1 MVFNSARLRLRC
13 NKGERTWVYDGSE
26 FMTMHK
32 SLVAILFLSAS
43 FAFGQAGNITHVDP
57 NHRTATQ
64 KQGLTTGQTEN
75 KALNGGQSQAAPNAP
90 GVIGFISDSKCKCI
104 IHTEQ
109 PGLGAA
115 GSTRYAVDHGASYVL
130 VSNDKVYALN
140 GDKKLFE
147 NFAGEPVRV
156 EGAVSGS
163 AIQVKNISPARIP
176 GMVVTPEVR
185 QKP

>member
-1 MVFNSARLRLRC
+1 
-13 NKGERTWVYDGSE
+13 
-26 FMTMHK
+26 MTMHK
-32 SLVAILFLSAS
+32 SLLAALFLSAS
-43 FAFGQAGNITHVDP
+43 FAFGQAGNITQVDP

-64 KQGLTTGQTEN
+64 KQGLTTRQTEN
-75 KALNGGQSQAAPNAP
+75 KDLKGGQDQAASKTP

-104 IHTEQ
+104 IHTDQ

-156 EGAVSGS
+156 EGAISGS
-163 AIQVKNISPARIP
+163 AINVKQISPARIP
-176 GMVVTPEVR
+176 GMVVTSAVR
-185 QKP
+185 QNP